1 MFASIEKVL
10 EAQKWRY
17 ATKKFN
23 PQKKIDDQ
31 TWKVIE
37 DSLVLT
43 PSSYGLQPWK
53 FFIVQNME
61 KREALK
67 AASWKQ
73 GQVVDCSHM
82 VVFVIKEKL
91 DEAHIDANLQAIID
105 TRNVTQDSLAGLKKM
120 MLGDLVNGPRAQ
132 VIAEWAARQA
142 YIALGNL
149 MTTCALLG
157 VDACPMEGIDPKKYD
172 EILGLE
178 ASGWKTVVACP
189 IGYRADDDKYAQIQ
203 KVRFKNSEVVTFIK

>member
-1 MFASIEKVL
+1 MFTSLDKLL

-17 ATKKFN
+17 ATKKFDTT
-23 PQKKIDDQ
+23 KKIDES

-53 FFIVQNME
+53 FLIVQNAE
-61 KREALK
+61 KRTELM

-73 GQVVDCSHM
+73 AQVVDCSHM

-91 DEAHIDANLQAIID
+91 DEEHIDKNLKAIVD
-105 TRNVTQDSLAGLKKM
+105 TRGVDPASLEGLKKM
-120 MLGDLVNGPRAQ
+120 MIGDLVNGARSQ
-132 VIAEWAARQA
+132 VISEWAARQA

-157 VDACPMEGIDPKKYD
+157 VDACPMEGIDAKKYD
-172 EILGLE
+172 QILALE
-178 ASGWKTVVACP
+178 GSGWKTVVACP
-189 IGYRADDDKYAQIQ
+189 IGYRATDDKYASLK
-203 KVRFKNSEVVTFIK
+203 KVRFQNSEVVKFIK

>member
-1 MFASIEKVL
+1 MFTNAEKL
-10 EAQKWRY
+10 LQAQNWRY
-17 ATKKFN
+17 ATKKFDA
-23 PQKKIDDQ
+23 QKKIDDV
-31 TWKVIE
+31 TWNAIE

-61 KREALK
+61 KRTELM

-73 GQVVDCSHM
+73 AQVVDCSHM

-91 DEAHIDANLQAIID
+91 DEEHIDQYLKSIVD
-105 TRNVTQDSLAGLKKM
+105 TRGVDPASLEGLKKM
-120 MLGDLVNGPRAQ
+120 MLGDLVKGARSQ
-132 VIAEWAARQA
+132 VITEWAARQA

-172 EILGLE
+172 QILGLE
-178 ASGWKTVVACP
+178 GSGWKTVVACP
-189 IGYRADDDKYAQIQ
+189 IGYRAADDKYSSMK
-203 KVRFKNSEVVTFIK
+203 KVRFSNSEVVKFIK

>member
-1 MFASIEKVL
+1 MFTSLDKLL

-17 ATKKFN
+17 ATKKFDTT
-23 PQKKIDDQ
+23 KKIDES

-53 FFIVQNME
+53 FLIVQNVE
-61 KREALK
+61 KRTELM

-73 GQVVDCSHM
+73 AQVVDCSHM

-91 DEAHIDANLQAIID
+91 DEEHIDKNLKAIVD
-105 TRNVTQDSLAGLKKM
+105 TRGVDPASLEGLKKM
-120 MLGDLVNGPRAQ
+120 MIGDLVNGARSQ
-132 VIAEWAARQA
+132 VISEWAARQA

-157 VDACPMEGIDPKKYD
+157 VDACPMEGIDAKKYD
-172 EILGLE
+172 QILALE
-178 ASGWKTVVACP
+178 GSGWKTVVACP
-189 IGYRADDDKYAQIQ
+189 IGYRATDDKYASLK
-203 KVRFKNSEVVTFIK
+203 KVRFQNSEVVKVIK

>member
-1 MFASIEKVL
+1 MFTNAEKL
-10 EAQKWRY
+10 LQAQNWRY
-17 ATKKFN
+17 ATKKFDAT
-23 PQKKIDDQ
+23 KKLDDQ
-31 TWKVIE
+31 TWKTIE

-61 KREALK
+61 KRQELM

-73 GQVVDCSHM
+73 AQVVDCSHM
-82 VVFVIKEKL
+82 IVFVVKEKL
-91 DEAHIDANLQAIID
+91 DEEHIDQYLKTIVD
-105 TRNVTQDSLAGLKKM
+105 TRGVEPSSLEGLKKV
-120 MLGDLVNGPRAQ
+120 MLGDLIKGARSQ
-132 VIAEWAARQA
+132 VITEWASRQA

-172 EILGLE
+172 QILGLE
-178 ASGWKTVVACP
+178 GSGWKTVVACP
-189 IGYRADDDKYAQIQ
+189 IGYRAADDKYSSMK
-203 KVRFKNSEVVTFIK
+203 KVRFSNSEVVKFIK